1 MVTVKGKSVSEGV
14 AVGTVKVLK
23 KISRD
28 IKRRTIGDTESEL
41 ARFRQALE
49 KSKSQLKELT
59 KKALSKVGEKESA
72 IFEIHSIMLEDR
84 DFIDSVENIITS
96 EKVSAE
102 YAVFVTADKFE
113 KMFSSMDDEY
123 MRARSADVRDISERL
138 INNLIGE
145 KDCSLEVEEPVI
157 LLADD
162 LSPAQTLKLDKS
174 KILSFVTSKGSPQGH
189 TAILSRTMG
198 IPAIVDTKADFDSS
212 LNGQTAAVDG
222 DNGVLY
228 LEPDDGTLK
237 EMLLRQS
244 EYKSEK
250 QLLEGLK
257 GKDNVAPDG
266 RRIDIFA
273 NIGGLKDIDSVISS
287 DAGGIGLFRSEFIYL
302 ERTDFPS
309 EDEQFEI
316 YKTAAEKMDGK
327 KVVIRTLDV
336 GADKTAA
343 YLGLEKEENPA
354 MGLRAVRLCLER
366 PEILTTQ
373 LRAIYRAS
381 AFGNISVMYP
391 MITSLSEVREIKKLS
406 AAVREA
412 LKKENIPFGSVEEG
426 VMIETPAAALC
437 SDLLAP
443 EVDFFSVGTN
453 DLSQYTLA
461 VDRQNPKLA
470 RFFDPKHTAILR
482 LIQLAA
488 DNAHKYGKWIGVC
501 GELGSDKSMLG
512 FFLDI
517 GIDELSVSPS
527 RVLPL
532 RRKIRT
538 GL

>member
-23 KISRD
+23 KVSRD
-28 IKRRTIGDTESEL
+28 IKRRAIGDIDSER

-49 KSKSQLKELT
+49 MSTAQLKELT
-59 KKALSKVGEKESA
+59 KKALSKVGEKEAA
-72 IFEIHSIMLEDR
+72 IFEIHSIMLEDK
-84 DFIDSVENIITS
+84 DYIDSVENIITS

-102 YAVFVTADKFE
+102 YAVFVTAEKFE
-113 KMFSSMDDEY
+113 KMFSSMDDDY

-145 KDCSLEVEEPVI
+145 KDCSLEAEEPVI

-162 LSPAQTLKLDKS
+162 LSPAQTLRLDKS
-174 KILSFVTSKGSPQGH
+174 KILAFVTSNGSAQGH

-198 IPAIVDTKADFDSS
+198 IPAVVDTKSDFDSS

-244 EYKSEK
+244 EYKNEK
-250 QLLEGLK
+250 KLLEGLK
-257 GKDNVAPDG
+257 GKDNVTPDG

-273 NIGGLKDIDSVISS
+273 NIGGLNDIDSVIAS

-302 ERTDFPS
+302 QRTDFPS

-336 GADKTAA
+336 GADKTAV

-354 MGLRAVRLCLER
+354 MGLRAIRLCLER

-391 MITSLSEVREIKKLS
+391 MITSISEIREIKKLS
-406 AAVREA
+406 ASVREA
-412 LKKENIPFGSVEEG
+412 LKNENIPFGSVEEG

-501 GELGSDKSMLG
+501 GELGSDKSMLD

-517 GIDELSVSPS
+517 GIDELSVAPS

-538 GL
+538 GI

>member
-1 MVTVKGKSVSEGV
+1 MTVKGKSVSEGV

-23 KISRD
+23 KVSRD
-28 IKRRTIGDTESEL
+28 IKRRAIGDIDSEL

-49 KSKSQLKELT
+49 MSTSQLKELT
-59 KKALSKVGEKESA
+59 KKALSKVGEKEAA
-72 IFEIHSIMLEDR
+72 IFEIHSIMLEDK
-84 DFIDSVENIITS
+84 DYIDSVENIITS

-102 YAVFVTADKFE
+102 YAVFVTAEKFE

-145 KDCSLEVEEPVI
+145 KDCSLEAEEPVI

-162 LSPAQTLKLDKS
+162 LSPAQTLRLDKS
-174 KILSFVTSKGSPQGH
+174 KILAFVTSNGSAQGH

-198 IPAIVDTKADFDSS
+198 IPAVVDTKSDFDSS

-244 EYKSEK
+244 EYKNEK
-250 QLLEGLK
+250 KLLEGLK
-257 GKDNVAPDG
+257 GKDNVTPDG

-273 NIGGLKDIDSVISS
+273 NIGGLNDIDSVIAS

-302 ERTDFPS
+302 QRTDFPS

-336 GADKTAA
+336 GADKTAV

-354 MGLRAVRLCLER
+354 MGLRAIRLCLER

-391 MITSLSEVREIKKLS
+391 MITSISEVREIKKLS
-406 AAVREA
+406 ASVREA
-412 LKKENIPFGSVEEG
+412 LKNENIPFGSVEEG

-461 VDRQNPKLA
+461 VDRQNSKLA

-501 GELGSDKSMLG
+501 GELGSDKSMLD

-538 GL
+538 GI